1 MTPPNHCDYGGSIS
15 SLSMS
20 PIEPFVEAQQEP
32 SGDDPL
38 FTTNLYDEPLAAC
51 GSPAMSSGSW
61 DADYRCSERGGGVH
75 QICVRDI
82 AGTAPGFSAG
92 TGQTAWSDERAGDNH
107 CVCLGAWSLYKAK
120 EKKKRAGGDA
130 TKKPGVL
137 KCDAIPKAAL
147 TDRYAQRFAEGW
159 TRWNGLEMSDQI
171 KDGVEGLFVQ
181 CYDESDP
188 RRSSNLRRNYCGFAR
203 NHAVLRDGALYSSQC
218 N

>member
-1 MTPPNHCDYGGSIS
+1 
-15 SLSMS
+15 MS
-20 PIEPFVEAQQEP
+20 PILEAFVEKRGDQE
-32 SGDDPL
+32 DPHA
-38 FTTNLYDEPLAAC
+38 TNLYDEPLAVC

-82 AGTAPGFSAG
+82 AGTAPGFSAS
-92 TGQTAWSDERAGDNH
+92 TGQTAWSDERKGDNH

-130 TKKPGVL
+130 TKTGVL
-137 KCDAIPKAAL
+137 KCDAIPKASL
-147 TDRYAQRFAEGW
+147 TDRYARRFAEGW

-188 RRSSNLRRNYCGFAR
+188 RRSSNLRRNFCGFAR